1 VLLKLN
7 FFKFCKALSRRAVQ
21 YILMIYD
28 SKYIY
33 IYIYIYISFLM
44 MAQRQR
50 RNIRN
55 IIL

>member
-1 VLLKLN
+1 MLLKLN

-33 IYIYIYISFLM
+33 IYLYKLPDDG
-44 MAQRQR
+44 AEAA
-50 RNIRN
+50 
-55 IIL
+55 